1 MMYMRALMERLSIW
15 QQLIDEWEGECV
27 DIQVIPLR
35 EYAEAK

>member
-1 MMYMRALMERLSIW
+1 MQHLTEEEGM
-15 QQLIDEWEGECV
+15 QLIDEWEGECV